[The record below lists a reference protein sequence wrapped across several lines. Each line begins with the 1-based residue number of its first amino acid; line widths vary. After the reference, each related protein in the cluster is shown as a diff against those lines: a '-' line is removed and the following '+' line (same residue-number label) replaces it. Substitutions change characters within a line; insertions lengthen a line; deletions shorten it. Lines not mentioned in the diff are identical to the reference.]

1 MTSELEG
8 GDRSKAMKRLRVP
21 PLGDQVSQL
30 VVCHACDGD
39 EQTECIMCICMY
51 GWMDGCM
58 HAWMDGWID
67 LLSIYDKVIFCV
79 VCGCMMCVCVCVFVC
94 VFVCVCVCVC
104 VCVFVCVCSF
114 INLISLHFL

>member
-1 MTSELEG
+1 MRVCVCACTCVCVSQTCVTSELEG

-58 HAWMDGWID
+58 DGWMHGWMDG
-67 LLSIYDKVIFCV
+67 LTY
-79 VCGCMMCVCVCVFVC
+79 
-94 VFVCVCVCVC
+94 
-104 VCVFVCVCSF
+104 
-114 INLISLHFL
+114 